1 MPSRLETQKRDRLDA
16 VAALARTRLP
26 DERGLEAETFIRT
39 LYDDL
44 PAEDLFEDEPEN
56 LYGAALAL
64 MRFGATRRP
73 GELKLRVY
81 NPRVGEQGWHAR
93 HTIVELI
100 NDNMPFLV
108 DSATMALNRLGLTV
122 HLVIHPILTCTRDA
136 AGNLVAMAAGGTDA
150 GGASTESWMHIEV
163 EERTDPAVLA
173 DIEAALRHALGD
185 VRAAVED
192 WQAMRQRMMTVID
205 SVESRPAAVSEEEAK
220 ETAAFLR
227 WAYDDHFT
235 FLGYREMLFQ
245 KNGRQMSIA
254 LREGSGLG
262 VLRSPEVL
270 VFEGL
275 RHRRDL
281 PALVN
286 ALIRQPGLLTVVK
299 ANLRSTVH
307 RPVHLDVIALKT
319 YAPDGTVAGE
329 HMFVGLF
336 TSVAYSTSPRRIP
349 YLRHKV
355 EAVARRSGYDP
366 RSHSGKALLHV
377 LETFPRDELLQAS
390 ETELL
395 EIATGIVQLQE
406 RQRIA
411 LFLRRDSFERFV
423 SAFVYI
429 PRERYNR
436 PLREAFEA
444 ILARAFEGRISAV
457 YTQFGD
463 DPLGRIHFIVS
474 TTPGAVPDVDL
485 RELERQLREAGRSWE
500 DRLQAALIEAQG
512 EERGNALRRRYATA
526 FPTAYRETFNAQTAV
541 NDIGL
546 IEAALDSGGLEVNLY
561 RPIEAR
567 EHELRFKIYKVGDP
581 VPLSDALPMLE
592 NMGLRAIGEY
602 PYELAVEGTAVQ
614 LHDFWL
620 ETQDAGPVDI
630 AAVRAA
636 FHDAFERLWRSE
648 IENDGFNRLVLS
660 GGLRWRQVVVLRAF
674 SRFLRQA
681 GIPFSLAYMEETL
694 SRNAALARAVV
705 ELFEC
710 RFDPAFGGDRTAAEA
725 SAAERIATL
734 LDAVAN
740 LDEDRILRR
749 FVNLVQAMLRTNY
762 FQAEPLGM
770 PKPTI
775 AFKFDSRA
783 IEDLPLPRPWRE
795 IFVYSPRMEGVH
807 LRFGPVARG
816 GIRWSDRREDF
827 RTEILGLVKA
837 QQVKNGV
844 IVPVGAK
851 GGFVLKQPPAP
862 GDREAMQAE
871 GVACYHILI
880 RALLDITDNLDG
892 ETVVPPPQVVRRD
905 GDDPYLVV
913 AADKGTATF
922 SDYANALAVEAGFW
936 LGDAFASGGSA
947 GYDHKKIGITA
958 RGAWES
964 VKRHFREMGRNIQ
977 REDFTV
983 VGVGDM
989 SGDVF
994 GNGMLLSP
1002 HIRLLGAFNHLHI
1015 FVDPDPDPAASLAE
1029 RRRLFELARGSWDGY
1044 DPALISKGGGVFD
1057 RRAKSLALSPE
1068 IRALFGIEAEHVP
1081 PSELMRAMLAAPVDL
1096 LWFGGIGTYV
1106 KAAAESHADVGDR
1119 ANDALRLDAEALRCK
1134 VVGEGANLGVTQR
1147 ARVAFARRGGRIN
1160 TDFIDNSAGVDCSDH
1175 EVNIKIALG
1184 EPVQR
1189 GDMTV
1194 KQRDRLLERMTEEV
1208 ASLVLR
1214 DNYQQALALSVKE
1227 AQATRELDRHQR
1239 FMRGLERAGHLNR
1252 SIEFLPD
1259 DEEIDRR
1266 AAIRQGL
1273 TRPELA
1279 VLLAYAKIVTF
1290 DALLAGSLPDDPLLG
1305 EDLLRYFPQP
1315 LCRDHAEAIG
1325 RHRLRREIIATSVT
1339 NSMINRAGPTFIGDM
1354 QDATGC
1360 TAEEVTR
1367 AYLITRDSFALRALW
1382 SEIEALDDVVA
1393 AAVQVEMLG
1402 DTVRLLERASLWLL
1416 RNGDRPLDIA
1426 RYVEGCGPAI
1436 ADLAEALPRLLPA
1449 SAAAPVAEAAAAFE
1463 RRGVPAPLA
1472 LRVAQLP
1479 VMGAAPDIVRIAD
1492 AARRP
1497 VAQTAA
1503 VYFDLGSRFGI
1514 DALRAGALAIEPQS
1528 GWHRRALAAIVDD
1541 LNGHQSALTGRALE
1555 AAAAAPPEAAPDT
1568 VVAALVAQ
1576 RPLAAE
1582 RVRELLAELEKAGPP
1597 DLAMLAVANRALRG
1611 LAGD

>member
-1 MPSRLETQKRDRLDA
+1 MPSRLDAQKQDRLDA

-26 DERGLEAETFIRT
+26 GKRGAEAEAFVRI
-39 LYDDL
+39 LYADL
-44 PAEDLFEDEPEN
+44 PAEDLLEDEAEN

-64 MRFGATRRP
+64 MRFGAMRQP

-81 NPRVGEQGWHAR
+81 NPRMGEQGWHAR
-93 HTIVELI
+93 HTIVEI
-100 NDNMPFLV
+100 VNDNMPFLV

-122 HLVIHPILTCTRDA
+122 HLVIHPILSCRRDGT
-136 AGNLVAMAAGGTDA
+136 GNLAAFSPDGTDA
-150 GGASTESWMHIEV
+150 EAETESWMHIQV
-163 EERTDPAVLA
+163 EERTAPAVLA
-173 DIEAALRHALGD
+173 EIEAALRQALGD

-192 WQAMRQRMMTVID
+192 WQTMRQRMMTVID
-205 SVESRPAAVSEEEAK
+205 VVERRPAAIPEDEAT

-227 WAYDDHFT
+227 WAHDDHFT
-235 FLGYREMLFQ
+235 FLGYREVLFDG
-245 KNGRQMSIA
+245 KGRQMSIA
-254 LREGSGLG
+254 VREDSGLG
-262 VLRSPEVL
+262 ILRSPEVL

-281 PALVN
+281 PLLVHALTH
-286 ALIRQPGLLTVVK
+286 QPGVLTVVK
-299 ANLRSTVH
+299 ANLRATVH
-307 RPVHLDVIALKT
+307 RPVHLDVIAVKT
-319 YAPDGTVAGE
+319 FAKDGSVAGE

-355 EAVARRSGYDP
+355 DAVAQRSGYDP

-377 LETFPRDELLQAS
+377 LETFPRDELFQAS
-390 ETELL
+390 EADLL

-411 LFLRRDSFERFV
+411 LFLRRDNFERFV
-423 SAFVYI
+423 SAFVYV

-444 ILARAFEGRISAV
+444 ILESALDGRITAA

-463 DPLGRIHFIVS
+463 EPLGRIHFIVR
-474 TTPGAVPDVDL
+474 TQPGAVPEVDL
-485 RELERQLREAGRSWE
+485 RDLEARLREAGRSWE
-500 DRLQAALIEAQG
+500 DRLLAVLVETHG
-512 EERGNALRRRYATA
+512 EERGNALRRRYGEA

-546 IEAALDSGGLEVNLY
+546 IEAAIASSGVEVNLY
-561 RPIEAR
+561 RPIEAG
-567 EHELRFKIYKVGDP
+567 EHELRFKLYKVGDP

-602 PYELAVEGTAVQ
+602 PYEVHVEGTPVQ

-620 ETQDAGPVDI
+620 ETHDAGPVDI
-630 AAVRAA
+630 AAVRQL
-636 FHDAFERLWRSE
+636 FHDAFERLWRGE
-648 IENDGFNRLVLS
+648 IENDGFNRLVLNA
-660 GGLRWRQVVVLRAF
+660 GLQWRQVVVLRAL

-681 GIPFSLAYMEETL
+681 SIPFSLAYMEETL
-694 SRNAALARAVV
+694 TRNPDLARSIV
-705 ELFEC
+705 ELFEH
-710 RFDPAFGGDRTAAEA
+710 RFDPDFEGDRSAAEA
-725 SAAERIATL
+725 ALAERIATL
-734 LDAVAN
+734 LDRVAN

-749 FVNLVQAMLRTNY
+749 FVNLVQAMLRTSY
-762 FQAEPLGM
+762 FQAEADGSPRATL
-770 PKPTI
+770 

-783 IEDLPLPRPWRE
+783 VEDLPLPRPWRE

-851 GGFVLKQPPAP
+851 GGFVLKQPLPP
-862 GDREAMQAE
+862 GDREALQAE
-871 GVACYHILI
+871 GVACYRILI
-880 RALLDITDNLDG
+880 RALLDVTDNLAG
-892 ETVVPPPQVVRRD
+892 ETVLPPPRVVRRD

-964 VKRHFREMGRNIQ
+964 VKRHFRELGRDIQ
-977 REDFTV
+977 REDFTA

-1015 FVDPDPDPAASLAE
+1015 FIDPDPDPAIGIAE
-1029 RRRLFELARGSWDGY
+1029 RRRLSALNRASWDSY
-1044 DPALISKGGGVFD
+1044 DPAHISKGGGVFE
-1057 RRAKSLALSPE
+1057 RKAKSIPLSAE
-1068 IRALFGIEAEHVP
+1068 IRALFDIEAEQMTP
-1081 PSELMRAMLAAPVDL
+1081 AALIKAMLAAPVDL

-1106 KAAAESHADVGDR
+1106 KAGAESHADVGDR
-1119 ANDALRLDAEALRCK
+1119 ANDALRVDAEALRCK

-1147 ARVAFARRGGRIN
+1147 GRVAFARRGGRIN
-1160 TDFIDNSAGVDCSDH
+1160 TDFIDNSGGVDCSDH

-1194 KQRDRLLERMTEEV
+1194 KQRDRLLERMTDEV
-1208 ASLVLR
+1208 ADLVLR

-1227 AQATRELDRHQR
+1227 AQAPRELDRHQR

-1252 SIEFLPD
+1252 AIEFLPD

-1266 AAIRQGL
+1266 GAARQGL

-1279 VLLAYAKIVTF
+1279 ILLAYAKIVTF
-1290 DALLAGSLPDDPLLG
+1290 DELLAGSLPDDPLLG
-1305 EDLLRYFPQP
+1305 EDLLRYFPEP
-1315 LCRDHAEAIG
+1315 LRRDHAGAIS
-1325 RHRLRREIIATSVT
+1325 RHRLRREIVATAVT
-1339 NSMINRAGPTFIGDM
+1339 NSMVNRAGPTFVADM
-1354 QDATGC
+1354 RDATGC
-1360 TAEEVTR
+1360 TADDIAR
-1367 AYLITRDSFALRALW
+1367 AYLIARDAFALRALW
-1382 SEIEALDDVVA
+1382 ADIEALDDAVD
-1393 AAVQVEMLG
+1393 AAVQIEMLG
-1402 DTVRLLERASLWLL
+1402 DSVRLLERAALWLL
-1416 RNGDRPLDIA
+1416 RNGERPLDIA
-1426 RYVEGCGPAI
+1426 RYVEGFGPAI
-1436 ADLAEALPRLLPA
+1436 AALAEALPRLLPP
-1449 SAAAPVAEAAAAFE
+1449 SAAEPVAATAAGLE
-1463 RRGVPAPLA
+1463 GRGVPAPLA

-1479 VMGAAPDIVRIAD
+1479 VMAAAPDIVRIAG
-1492 AARRP
+1492 AAARP

-1503 VYFDLGSRFGI
+1503 AYFDLGSRFGI
-1514 DALRAGALAIEPQS
+1514 DGLRAGAQAIEPQS

-1541 LNGHQSALTGRALE
+1541 LYGHQSALTARALE
-1555 AAAAAPPEAAPDT
+1555 AAAGIPPEAAPDA

-1576 RPLAAE
+1576 RPQAAE
-1582 RVRELLAELEKAGPP
+1582 RVSELLAELEKAGQP